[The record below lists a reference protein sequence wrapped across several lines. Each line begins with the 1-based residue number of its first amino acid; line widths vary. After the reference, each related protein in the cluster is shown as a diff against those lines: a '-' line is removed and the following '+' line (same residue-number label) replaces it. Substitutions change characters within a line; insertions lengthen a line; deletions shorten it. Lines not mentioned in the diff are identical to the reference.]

1 MKPLLS
7 VPKTVLVTIG
17 GDAQLCPNLSVLL
30 IIAHQATVPME
41 FSRQE
46 YWSGVPGDLPNS
58 GIEPVSLVSCTGRW
72 ILYQYH
78 HLENSLVTTI
88 S

>member
-17 GDAQLCPNLSVLL
+17 GGAQLCLNLSVLL
-30 IIAHQATVPME
+30 IIAHQATLPME

-46 YWSGVPGDLPNS
+46 YLSWVPGDLPDP
-58 GIEPVSLVSCTGRW
+58 GIEPVSLVSCIGR
-72 ILYQYH
+72 
-78 HLENSLVTTI
+78 
-88 S
+88 